1 MTVGGAFL
9 GGGSIKVPAGKCQL
23 IYQIMTE
30 DRANLSGATITA
42 TDNAGHT
49 YAETTG
55 SDGYATELVDA
66 SGQIYTVSISVTG
79 YDNISAQKIVAESG
93 ITKYVR
99 FELDI
104 SKIQKSKIATSF
116 RTSPSNENVP
126 SEKLIYDRFLKQT
139 ELFPAIRTISG
150 FTIVEAKFFRRGNV
164 VSITI
169 NFTTTKEV
177 KGNLILSG
185 QLPKPVR
192 YTSFRAKEWDNV
204 YIGMGVGNNGEFEI
218 DISGATSNLISIV
231 YLVKEGE

>member
-9 GGGSIKVPAGKCQL
+9 GGGSIKVPAGKCQF

-79 YDNISAQKIVAESG
+79 YDNISAQEIVAESG
-93 ITKYVR
+93 TTKYVR

-104 SKIQKSKIATSF
+104 PKIQKSKIVTSF
-116 RTSPSNENVP
+116 GTSPSNENVP
-126 SEKLIYDRFLKQT
+126 SEKLVFDSLKAVEIPVT
-139 ELFPAIRTISG
+139 FHTIPG
-150 FTIVEAKFFRRGNV
+150 VTLTVGYVYRI
-164 VSITI
+164 
-169 NFTTTKEV
+169 
-177 KGNLILSG
+177 GNLLDIWIQGSTTGPVNALLVSDYPPILHSTTIINQYQG
-185 QLPKPVR
+185 MSRGTQLEQR
-192 YTSFRAKEWDNV
+192 ANGFNLFATEACSFRFTGIA
-204 YIGMGVGNNGEFEI
+204 GVI
-218 DISGATSNLISIV
+218 R
-231 YLVKEGE
+231 